1 MSAVLKTGATGPVLR
16 AALAPRGFESER
28 LLVVRAGPRALEDR
42 TIRELPELLS
52 PGDLLVVNDA
62 ATLPASLRLQNFDAE
77 LRLIGRDDADTFR
90 AVAFGA
96 GDYRTPT
103 ELRPEPPPLPPGTRL
118 EFGRL
123 SATVVG
129 AEAPR
134 LLTLRFDRS
143 GAELWAALY
152 RVGRAVQY
160 SYVERPLELWDVQNR
175 FAARPWAS
183 ELPSAGRPLSW
194 GLISRLRRRGIE
206 VVGLTHAAGL
216 SSTGSAELDRRLP
229 LPEWSELPEDTLT
242 AIQRVRKAGG
252 NVVAVGTTVVRA
264 LEDRAAGEGSLTA
277 GTWQARLVIGPGF
290 CPRVVTA
297 LLTGLHEPTTSHFLL
312 MQAFAPA
319 PLLERATVHAAR
331 AGYLQHE
338 FGDSLLLGVESRSG
352 TG

>member
-1 MSAVLKTGATGPVLR
+1 MSALSKRAAPEPELR
-16 AALAPRGFESER
+16 AAVAPREFESER
-28 LLVVRAGPRALEDR
+28 LLVVNAGRRAFEDR

-62 ATLPASLRLQNFDAE
+62 ATLPASLPLENFDAE
-77 LRLIGRDDADTFR
+77 LRLIGRNGADTFR

-118 EFGRL
+118 EFAGL
-123 SATVVG
+123 SASVVSV
-129 AEAPR
+129 EAPR
-134 LLTLRFDRS
+134 LLTVRFDRS
-143 GAELWAALY
+143 GAELWSALY
-152 RVGRAVQY
+152 RVGRVVQY
-160 SYVERPLELWDVQNR
+160 SYVEQRLELWDVQNR

-194 GLISRLRRRGIE
+194 SLISRLRRRGIE

-216 SSTGSAELDRRLP
+216 SSTGSTELDRRLP

-242 AIQRVRKAGG
+242 AIQRARAAGRE
-252 NVVAVGTTVVRA
+252 VVAVGTTVVRA
-264 LEDRAAGEGSLTA
+264 LEDRAVGESPLTA
-277 GTWQARLVIGPGF
+277 GTRQTRLVIGPGF
-290 CPRVVTA
+290 RPRVVTA

-319 PLLERATVHAAR
+319 PLLERATAHAAR

-338 FGDSLLLGVESRSG
+338 FGDSLLLRVESRSG
-352 TG
+352 TE

>member
-1 MSAVLKTGATGPVLR
+1 MSALPKAGATAAELR
-16 AALAPRGFESER
+16 AAAGPREFESER
-28 LLVVRAGPRALEDR
+28 LLVVDAGRRAIEDR
-42 TIRELPELLS
+42 TIRELPELLT

-62 ATLPASLRLQNFDAE
+62 ATLPASLPLQNFDAE
-77 LRLIGRDDADTFR
+77 LRLIGRDGADTFR
-90 AVAFGA
+90 AVTFGA

-103 ELRPEPPPLPPGTRL
+103 ELRPEPPPLPRGTRL
-118 EFGRL
+118 EFAGL
-123 SATVVG
+123 SATVVSV
-129 AEAPR
+129 EAPR

-143 GAELWAALY
+143 GAELWSALY
-152 RVGRAVQY
+152 RCGRVVQY

-242 AIQRVRKAGG
+242 AIHRVRAAGG

-264 LEDRAAGEGSLTA
+264 LEDRAVNEGALTA
-277 GTWQARLVIGPGF
+277 GTWQAKLVIGPGF
-290 CPRVVTA
+290 RPRVVTA
-297 LLTGLHEPTTSHFLL
+297 LLTGLHEPTSSHFML
-312 MQAFAPA
+312 MRAFAPA
-319 PLLERATVHAAR
+319 PLLERATAHAAR

-338 FGDSLLLGVESRSG
+338 FGDSLLLRVESRSG
-352 TG
+352 TE